1 MNKKVSQW
9 VEGPCVVFWS
19 VFTLWTRYF
28 GKVLQWACFVL
39 FCAVGVLLELW
50 CTIEECAIVVWFV
63 VHIGGIGLWYRCVVR
78 WDLAVC
84 RAAGSVMDKV
94 WTGDRRDGH
103 RQ

>member
-1 MNKKVSQW
+1 MCNC
-9 VEGPCVVFWS
+9 G
-19 VFTLWTRYF
+19 
-28 GKVLQWACFVL
+28 A
-39 FCAVGVLLELW
+39 LLKSGIVW
-50 CTIEECAIVVWFV
+50 CAIVVWFV